1 MRKGK
6 KGTII
11 VKETCMSVV
20 RAVVRWLARSLG
32 LLIAVAYVALWIF
45 GRTDPNP
52 GPVPTVIEWIGIV

>member
-1 MRKGK
+1 M
-6 KGTII
+6 
-11 VKETCMSVV
+11 KETCMSVV